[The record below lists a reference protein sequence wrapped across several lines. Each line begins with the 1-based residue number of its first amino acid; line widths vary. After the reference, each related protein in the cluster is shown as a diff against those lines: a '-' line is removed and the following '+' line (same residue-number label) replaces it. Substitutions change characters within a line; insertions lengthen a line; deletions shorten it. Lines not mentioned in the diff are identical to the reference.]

1 MKGEK
6 ITFIVLALM
15 LIIGFSYYQ
24 LKDET
29 FNLPFGNPL
38 NKKSADLKGFHIDIS
53 EGDTEVEKT
62 VIIKYNNLLI
72 ETEKM
77 YNKKLSGKEISIK
90 ESNYIYEVSN
100 NFLSYLGKNE
110 TNIQDKLKKNIVTKM
125 EAFAKY
131 SNSLP
136 LDNNVNIEDKN
147 KKETRLEKREEID
160 NSSKTR
166 ITPIDI
172 VDIGKTNNSQEIEVD
187 LNDYLGSPDDET
199 DWNYT
204 EFDDEAVEYLKGM
217 GVYYSQ
223 KLNSWVRVKK

>member
-1 MKGEK
+1 
-6 ITFIVLALM
+6 
-15 LIIGFSYYQ
+15 
-24 LKDET
+24 
-29 FNLPFGNPL
+29 
-38 NKKSADLKGFHIDIS
+38 
-53 EGDTEVEKT
+53 
-62 VIIKYNNLLI
+62 
-72 ETEKM
+72 
-77 YNKKLSGKEISIK
+77 
-90 ESNYIYEVSN
+90 
-100 NFLSYLGKNE
+100 
-110 TNIQDKLKKNIVTKM
+110 M
-125 EAFAKY
+125 EAFTKY

-136 LDNNVNIEDKN
+136 LDNNVNIEDKS

-160 NSSKTR
+160 NSQKIR